1 MANEREKLNLANR
14 LKMITYL
21 LCQLMELIEA
31 DVLQKE
37 SANLT
42 AKNKRKKN
50 VVDDENW
57 NWDAK
62 RNDAIYCLYRL
73 LNLTISTI
81 FDPPIVEEEIINLI
95 GNCVFRVFENPSIA
109 HQRLK
114 DVRSGLIQVL
124 GALIS
129 KHGYSLSCRLK
140 IVQSLKHFE
149 HSAVGFKS
157 DLEFRTYRFNM
168 CHFL

>member
-50 VVDDENW
+50 VVDDEIW
-57 NWDAK
+57 NWDEK
-62 RNDAIYCLYRL
+62 RREAIYCLYRL
-73 LNLTISTI
+73 LNLTINTI

-95 GNCVFRVFENPSIA
+95 GNCVFRVF
-109 HQRLK
+109 
-114 DVRSGLIQVL
+114 
-124 GALIS
+124 
-129 KHGYSLSCRLK
+129 
-140 IVQSLKHFE
+140 
-149 HSAVGFKS
+149 
-157 DLEFRTYRFNM
+157 
-168 CHFL
+168 